1 MLIPVPQTFL
11 SAVSQ
16 AFLPAAAIYSNNGPK
31 WKLKS
36 FYGIGLL

>member
-16 AFLPAAAIYSNNGPK
+16 AFLPAAPIYAKKGNV
-31 WKLKS
+31 
-36 FYGIGLL
+36 